1 MQLTRF
7 ISHLLAGLAALALF
21 LMMLHV
27 TADVLG
33 KYLLNRPIP
42 GTAEVVASYYM
53 VAAVFLPLAWVEV
66 RQGSIVMEL
75 LYALLP
81 NTLKRWVYLLATL
94 LSGVFYGGLA
104 WLSWG
109 IAVQSWKI
117 GEVVEGTWRV
127 VIWPTKFLLPI
138 GLALA
143 CIVMAIRLI
152 EILAG
157 RVAPHAEIEDPA

>member
-94 LSGVFYGGLA
+94 LRRPRLA
-104 WLSWG
+104 VLG
-109 IAVQSWKI
+109 DRGPV
-117 GEVVEGTWRV
+117 
-127 VIWPTKFLLPI
+127 L
-138 GLALA
+138 
-143 CIVMAIRLI
+143 
-152 EILAG
+152 
-157 RVAPHAEIEDPA
+157 EDRRSC